1 MKHLENIDFCDDT
14 FPIKIIPNRASF
26 VANLDTAT
34 RAFHEAVEIK
44 YFYEGE
50 STIIIDSKTVHAG
63 VGDVIVVNPYEF
75 HTTIDCGKDNPGKYH
90 LFMIGLDFFEGAIGA
105 DTNLRKLFFEKRVH
119 FESKISGNKKLTEL
133 LCNAV
138 REYEKNDSYSR
149 LSLFGLVAEIF
160 AELLRTASSKEKSAP
175 TEDRLGY
182 YAIIEPALRL
192 IRDGYS
198 DEFSVDMLADAC
210 RVSKYHFCR
219 IFKAATGVSAIQYLN
234 AYRLKIADT
243 MLQNTQRSVSEIASL
258 CGFDDVSYFS
268 RIYKKQFN
276 KTPIKAKGKTK

>member
-14 FPIKIIPNRASF
+14 FPIIIIPQRASF
-26 VANLDTAT
+26 IGNLDTAT

-50 STIIIDSKTVHAG
+50 STIIIDSQTIHAS

-90 LFMIGLDFFEGAIGA
+90 LFMIGLDFFEGAVGA
-105 DTNLRKLFFEKRVH
+105 DTNLRKLLFEKRVH
-119 FESKISGNKKLTEL
+119 FKTKISENRKLSRL
-133 LCNAV
+133 LLDAV
-138 REYEKNDSYSR
+138 SEYQLGDGASR

-160 AELLRTASSKEKSAP
+160 AELLRTATTKEKDAP

-198 DEFSVDMLADAC
+198 ERFTVDSLADAC

-219 IFKAATGVSAIQYLN
+219 IFKAATGVSAIHYLN
-234 AYRLKIADT
+234 EHRLKIADT
-243 MLQNTQRSVSEIASL
+243 MLQNTTMSVSEVASL

-276 KTPIKAKGKTK
+276 KTPIKAKGKKK